1 MGCCTPETIIMFHVN
16 YASIKKKTNKPM
28 HNEKMG
34 TLHESHIKRDTS
46 YHKHVKRASMS
57 LRNSILNKR

>member
-1 MGCCTPETIIMFHVN
+1 MSIMPQL
-16 YASIKKKTNKPM
+16 KKKKNKPM

-34 TLHESHIKRDTS
+34 TLYESHIKRDTS

-57 LRNSILNKR
+57 LRNSNLNKR